1 MATGLRPA
9 AISVAVLTALLI
21 SGCQPIATVPKPA
34 KGGTAV
40 EALVGSPGVLNPLFE
55 QDDTTRDVDA
65 VIYQGLT
72 TVDANQ
78 HVVGLLA
85 QDWTVSPDHMT
96 YTFNL
101 RTDVK
106 WADGQP
112 FSVDDV
118 LFTFHVLQDQEY
130 DQPDAQFWRDLG
142 VTQGGPNQVVFALR
156 SPSAAFPLAL
166 RIGIIAKHLFDGLA
180 PQQIH
185 DSPYSGIRAI
195 GTGPFKVASID
206 SRAITLDRNPFA
218 NPQPWLDHLV
228 MRTYPANNPQAAIL
242 AVRSGVA
249 DLVGGLEP
257 EELNTLQSS
266 TDTTIMDAQTYTNA
280 FVTMN
285 ADGAGKLFF
294 ADAKVRQALVQ
305 AIDRN
310 AVISG
315 VLGGRGD
322 SDPTPIPAGAWAFTA
337 SASSKYPYNPTDA
350 SIALDDAGWTLSGGS
365 SVRTNKQGVPFS
377 VDLYVTNTYP
387 NQQIADVIKQQLAGV
402 GVQVNV
408 KPVSPS
414 DLVSGHLLTHDYE
427 MALVVFDVGPD
438 PDLYSLW
445 HSGADP
451 GTLNFAYAKGWGL
464 IDKDL
469 EDGRA
474 EVEQPARLNAY
485 ADFQSL
491 IADMAPAI
499 FLYSAHYDYAVS
511 QRVRGVHM
519 NHVIEPEDRFQYV
532 TDWYVNTGQ

>member
-1 MATGLRPA
+1 MAT
-9 AISVAVLTALLI
+9 LTFTA
-21 SGCQPIATVPKPA
+21 CQPIVTVPKPA

-40 EALVGSPGVLNPLFE
+40 EALVGTPATLNPLFE
-55 QDDTTRDVDA
+55 QDDATRDVDA

-78 HVVGLLA
+78 QVVGLLA
-85 QDWTVSPDHMT
+85 KDWTVSPDHLS
-96 YTFNL
+96 YTFDL
-101 RTDVK
+101 RTDVR
-106 WADGQP
+106 WSDGLP
-112 FSVDDV
+112 FGVDDV
-118 LFTFHVLQDQEY
+118 LFTFQVLQDPEY
-130 DQPDAQFWRDLG
+130 DQPDAGFWRELG
-142 VTQGGPNQVVFALR
+142 IAPGGPNQVVFTLK

-166 RIGIIAKHLFDGLA
+166 RIGIIAKHVFDGLA
-180 PQQIH
+180 PQQIEQ
-185 DSPYSGIRAI
+185 SQYSGIKAV
-195 GTGPFKVASID
+195 GTGPFMVASID
-206 SRAITLDRNPFA
+206 SRAITLDRNPYA
-218 NPQPWLDHLV
+218 SPAPWLDHLV

-257 EELNTLQSS
+257 EELNALQNA
-266 TDTTIMDAQTYTNA
+266 TNTTIIDSQTYTNA

-285 ADGAGKLFF
+285 ADGAGKQYFS
-294 ADAKVRQALVQ
+294 DVKVRQALVQ
-305 AIDRN
+305 AIDRS
-310 AVISG
+310 AVINQ
-315 VLGGRGD
+315 VLNGRAD
-322 SDPTPIPAGAWAFTA
+322 VDPTPIPAGDWAFTA
-337 SASSKYPYNPTDA
+337 SAAGRYPYDPETANAELDA
-350 SIALDDAGWTLSGGS
+350 AGWTLAPGS
-365 SVRTNKQGVPFS
+365 SVRKNKLGVPFA
-377 VDLYVTNTYP
+377 VVLVVTSSYP
-387 NQQIADVIKQQLAGV
+387 NLQVAQAVADQLKNV
-402 GVQVNV
+402 GVQVNL
-408 KPVSPS
+408 KPVSPQ
-414 DLVSGHLLTHDYE
+414 DLVNTYLLPHDYE

-451 GTLNFAYAKGWGL
+451 GTLNFAYSKGWGL

-474 EVEQPARLNAY
+474 QVEQPERLAAY
-485 ADFQSL
+485 TDFQSL

>member
-1 MATGLRPA
+1 MA
-9 AISVAVLTALLI
+9 ALLFCA
-21 SGCQPIATVPKPA
+21 CQPIATVPKPA
-34 KGGTAV
+34 KGGSAV
-40 EALVGSPGVLNPLFE
+40 EALVGTPGALNPLFE

-78 HVVGLLA
+78 RVVGLLA
-85 QDWTVSPDHMT
+85 KDWTVSPDHLT

-106 WADGQP
+106 WADGLS
-112 FSVDDV
+112 FGVDDV
-118 LFTFHVLQDQEY
+118 LFTFQVLQDPEY
-130 DQPDAQFWRDLG
+130 DQPDAEFWRQLG
-142 VTQGGPNQVVFALR
+142 VAQGGPNQVVFTLK

-166 RIGIIAKHLFDGLA
+166 RIGIIAKHVFDGLA
-180 PQQIH
+180 PQQIQQ
-185 DSPYSGIRAI
+185 SQYSGIKAI
-195 GTGPFKVASID
+195 GTGPFRVASMD
-206 SRAITLDRNPFA
+206 SRAITLDRNPYA
-218 NPQPWLDHLV
+218 SPAPWLDHLV
-228 MRTYPANNPQAAIL
+228 MRTYPANDPQAAIL

-257 EELNTLQSS
+257 EELNTLQSA
-266 TDTTIMDAQTYTNA
+266 TDTTIIDAQTYTNA

-285 ADGAGKLFF
+285 ADGAGKPYFS
-294 ADAKVRQALVQ
+294 DVRVRQAVVQ
-305 AIDRN
+305 AVDRST
-310 AVISG
+310 VISQ
-315 VLGGRGD
+315 VLSGRAD
-322 SDPTPIPAGAWAFTA
+322 VDPTPIPAGDWAFTSTA
-337 SASSKYPYNPTDA
+337 ANKYPYDA
-350 SIALDDAGWTLSGGS
+350 EAANAALDAAGWTLASGS
-365 SVRTNKQGVPFS
+365 SVRTNKQGVPFK
-377 VDLYVTNTYP
+377 VDLVVTNTYP
-387 NQQIADVIKQQLAGV
+387 NQQVAQAIADQLKNV
-402 GVQVNV
+402 GVQVNL
-408 KPVSPS
+408 KPVSPQ
-414 DLVSGHLLTHDYE
+414 DLVSNYLLTHDYE

-474 EVEQPARLNAY
+474 EVEQPARFAAY
-485 ADFQSL
+485 TDFQAL

>member
-1 MATGLRPA
+1 MTRRAAAGL
-9 AISVAVLTALLI
+9 SVGVLAALLVAA
-21 SGCQPIATVPKPA
+21 CQPIATVPKPA

-40 EALVGSPGVLNPLFE
+40 EALVGTPGALNPLFE

-85 QDWTVSPDHMT
+85 SDWSVSPNYMT

-112 FSVDDV
+112 FTVDDV

-142 VTQGGPNQVVFALR
+142 VAQGGPNQVVFSLR

-180 PQQIH
+180 PQQIA
-185 DSPYSGIRAI
+185 DSPYSSNRAI

-206 SRAITLDRNPFA
+206 SRAITLDRNPYA
-218 NPQPWLDHLV
+218 SPQPWLDHLV
-228 MRTYPANNPQAAIL
+228 MRTYPANDPQAAIL
-242 AVRSGVA
+242 AVRSGAA

-257 EELNTLQSS
+257 EELNALQNSS
-266 TDTTIMDAQTYTNA
+266 DLSILDAQTYTNA

-285 ADGAGKLFF
+285 ADGAGKTYFSNV
-294 ADAKVRQALVQ
+294 KVRQALVE
-305 AIDRN
+305 AINRN
-310 AVISG
+310 AVISE
-315 VLGGRGD
+315 VLSGRAD
-322 SDPTPIPAGAWAFTA
+322 VDPTPIPTGDWAFTP
-337 SASSKYPYNPTDA
+337 SAGSKYPYDPEAAAT
-350 SIALDDAGWTLSGGS
+350 ALDAAGWTLNGQ

-377 VDLYVTNTYP
+377 VDLVVTNSYP
-387 NQQIADVIKQQLAGV
+387 NQQIAELIAQQLANV
-402 GVQVNV
+402 GVRVNV
-408 KPVSPS
+408 KPVSAP
-414 DLVSGHLLTHDYE
+414 DLVSNYLLAHDYE
-427 MALVVFDVGPD
+427 MALVAVDVGPD

-445 HSGADP
+445 HSGAES
-451 GTLNFAYAKGWGL
+451 GTLNFAYGKGWGL

-474 EVEQPARLNAY
+474 QVELPARLAAY

-519 NHVIEPEDRFQYV
+519 NRVIEPEDRFQYV

>member
-1 MATGLRPA
+1 MTRRTA
-9 AISVAVLTALLI
+9 AGISVVALAALAFCA
-21 SGCQPIATVPKPA
+21 CQPIATVPKPA

-40 EALVGSPGVLNPLFE
+40 EALVGTPGALNPLFE

-72 TVDANQ
+72 TVDSNQ
-78 HVVGLLA
+78 QVVGLLA
-85 QDWTVSPDHMT
+85 KDWTVSPDHMT

-106 WADGQP
+106 WADGLP
-112 FSVDDV
+112 FTIDDV

-130 DQPDAQFWRDLG
+130 DQPDAEFWRQLG
-142 VTQGGPNQVVFALR
+142 VKAAGANQVVFTLK
-156 SPSAAFPLAL
+156 SPSSAFPLAL

-180 PQQIH
+180 PQQIEDNIH
-185 DSPYSGIRAI
+185 SHTQAI

-206 SRAITLDRNPFA
+206 SRAITLDRNPYA

-257 EELNTLQSS
+257 EELNALQNAA
-266 TDTTIMDAQTYTNA
+266 DTTIIDAQTYTNA

-285 ADGAGKLFF
+285 DAGAGKTFF
-294 ADAKVRQALVQ
+294 DDVKVREALVQ
-305 AIDRN
+305 AVDRN
-310 AVISG
+310 AVISE
-315 VLGGRGD
+315 VLSGHAD
-322 SDPTPIPAGAWAFTA
+322 VDPTPIPTGDWAFTP
-337 SASSKYPYNPTDA
+337 SAGNKYPYDPEA
-350 SIALDDAGWTLSGGS
+350 AAAALETAGWTLSNGS
-365 SVRTNKQGVPFS
+365 SVRTNKAGVPFK
-377 VDLYVTNTYP
+377 VDLVVTNTYP
-387 NQQIADVIKQQLAGV
+387 NQQIAEVIARQLAAV
-402 GVQVNV
+402 GVQVTL
-408 KPVSPS
+408 KPVSPE
-414 DLVSGHLLTHDYE
+414 DLVNNYLLTHDYE

-445 HSGADP
+445 HSGGDP
-451 GTLNFAYAKGWGL
+451 GTLNFAYSKGWGL

-474 EVEQPARLNAY
+474 QVELPARLAAY
-485 ADFQSL
+485 SDFQAL
-491 IADMAPAI
+491 IADQAPAI

-519 NHVIEPEDRFQYV
+519 NHVIEPEDRFEYV

>member
-1 MATGLRPA
+1 MTRGLTA
-9 AISVAVLTALLI
+9 GISVAALAALFLCA
-21 SGCQPIATVPKPA
+21 CQPIATAPKPA

-40 EALVGSPGVLNPLFE
+40 EALVGTPGALNPLFE
-55 QDDTTRDVDA
+55 QDDTTRDVDS

-78 HVVGLLA
+78 QVVGLLA
-85 QDWTVSPDHMT
+85 RDWTVSPDHMS
-96 YTFNL
+96 YTFDI

-112 FSVDDV
+112 FTVDDV
-118 LFTFHVLQDQEY
+118 LFTFHVLQDLEY
-130 DQPDAQFWRDLG
+130 DQPDAEFWRQLG
-142 VTQGGPNQVVFALR
+142 VKAGGANQVVFTLR

-206 SRAITLDRNPFA
+206 ARAITLDRNPFA
-218 NPQPWLDHLV
+218 TPQPYLDHLI
-228 MRTYPANNPQAAIL
+228 MRTYSPDNAQAAIL

-257 EELNTLQSS
+257 AELNALQGLTNTTVIDS
-266 TDTTIMDAQTYTNA
+266 TTFTNA

-285 ADGAGKLFF
+285 ADKDGKPYFS
-294 ADAKVRQALVQ
+294 DVKVRQALVQ
-305 AIDRN
+305 AIDRTALIN
-310 AVISG
+310 E
-315 VLGGRGD
+315 VLNGRAEV
-322 SDPTPIPAGAWAFTA
+322 DPTPIPSGNWAFTPSVA
-337 SASSKYPYNPTDA
+337 NKYPYDQLSA
-350 SIALDDAGWTLSGGS
+350 ARALDAAGWTLQAGS
-365 SVRTNKQGVPFS
+365 QVRTNKSHVPFK
-377 VDLYVTNTYP
+377 VDLVVTNSYP
-387 NQQIADVIKQQLAGV
+387 NLQIANAIANQLMKV
-402 GVQVNV
+402 GVQINV
-408 KPVSPS
+408 RAVSPM
-414 DLVSGHLLTHDYE
+414 DLVSNYLLTRQYE

-438 PDLYSLW
+438 PDVYSLW
-445 HSGADP
+445 HSGGVP
-451 GTLNFAYAKGWGL
+451 GTLNFSYAKGWGL

-474 EVEQPARLNAY
+474 QVDQTARLAAY

-491 IADMAPAI
+491 IADQAPAI
-499 FLYSAHYDYAVS
+499 FLYSANYDYAVS

-519 NHVIEPEDRFQYV
+519 NRVIEPEDRFQYV
-532 TDWYVNTGQ
+532 TDWYVNTGS

>member
-1 MATGLRPA
+1 MLLA
-9 AISVAVLTALLI
+9 A
-21 SGCQPIATVPKPA
+21 CQPIATVPKAA

-40 EALVGSPGVLNPLFE
+40 EALVGTPGALNPLFE
-55 QDDTTRDVDA
+55 RDDTTRDVDA

-78 HVVGLLA
+78 RVVGLLA
-85 QDWTVSPDHMT
+85 RDWSVSPDHMT
-96 YTFNL
+96 YTFDL

-106 WADGQP
+106 WSDGEP
-112 FSVDDV
+112 FSVADV
-118 LFTFHVLQDQEY
+118 LFTFQVLQDQEY
-130 DQPDAQFWRDLG
+130 DQPDAGFWRQLG
-142 VTQGGPNQVVFALR
+142 VKQGGANQVVFTLR

-166 RIGIIAKHLFDGLA
+166 RIGIIAKHVFDGLA
-180 PQQIH
+180 PQQIE
-185 DSPYSGIRAI
+185 SYPNIKAV
-195 GTGPFKVASID
+195 GTGPFKIASID

-228 MRTYPANNPQAAIL
+228 MRTYPANDPQAAIL
-242 AVRSGVA
+242 AVRSGLA

-257 EELNTLQSS
+257 EELSTLQNASQ
-266 TDTTIMDAQTYTNA
+266 TTIIDAQTYTSA

-285 ADGAGKLFF
+285 PDGAGKPYFSNV
-294 ADAKVRQALVQ
+294 KVRQAIVQ
-305 AIDRN
+305 AIDRS
-310 AVISG
+310 AVINE
-315 VLGGRGD
+315 VLSGRGD
-322 SDPTPIPAGAWAFTA
+322 VDPTPIPAGDWAFTP
-337 SASSKYPYNPTDA
+337 SAAKKYPYDPEAANA
-350 SIALDDAGWTLSGGS
+350 ALDQAGWTLTNGA
-365 SVRTNKQGVPFS
+365 SVRSNKLAVPFQ
-377 VDLYVTNTYP
+377 VDLVVTNTFP
-387 NQQIADVIKQQLAGV
+387 NQQIAQVIARQLSQV
-402 GVQVNV
+402 GVKVNV
-408 KPVSPS
+408 QAVSPP
-414 DLVSGHLLTHDYE
+414 DLVSNHLLTHNYQ

-445 HSGADP
+445 HSAPDP
-451 GTLNFAYAKGWGL
+451 GTLNFSYGKGWGL

-474 EVEQPARLNAY
+474 EVEQPARLAAY